1 MSRIE
6 SRTIKARHEIGIDS
20 YKGKLSRKDLTDVK
34 PFDHRKAT
42 EIRFVDWIT
51 GDRETNWIYRSK
63 LGDIVAVTYDIHGK
77 PWG

>member
-6 SRTIKARHEIGIDS
+6 SRTIKARHEICIDS
-20 YKGKLSRKDLTDVK
+20 YKGKLSRKDLTDAK

-42 EIRFVDWIT
+42 ETRFVDWIT

>member
-6 SRTIKARHEIGIDS
+6 SRTIKARHEIRIDS

-51 GDRETNWIYRSK
+51 SDIETNWIYRSK